1 MTDKK
6 VVKKAPAKK
15 TSAKKTAKKSPAVEK
30 QPVVESPAAPRRS
43 ALSLQLRHKLSQGD
57 IGGQVKEAQDRLV
70 ELGFDG
76 FRVDGRFGQMMSK
89 AVRRF
94 QDSRGLKIT
103 GEING
108 LTWEALFS
116 GDSE

>member
-6 VVKKAPAKK
+6 TSKKAPAKK
-15 TSAKKTAKKSPAVEK
+15 AAKKSPAVKE
-30 QPVVESPAAPRRS
+30 QPVVESPAPRRS

-57 IGGQVKEAQDRLV
+57 IGGQVKKAQDRLV

-108 LTWEALFS
+108 PTWEALFS

>member
-6 VVKKAPAKK
+6 AAKKAPAKK
-15 TSAKKTAKKSPAVEK
+15 APAKKAAKKSPAVETK
-30 QPVVESPAAPRRS
+30 PAEELADTTRYS
-43 ALSLQLRHKLSQGD
+43 ALSLELRHTLSQGD
-57 IGGQVKEAQDRLV
+57 IGGQVPQAQDRLV

-76 FRVDGRFGQMMSK
+76 FRMDGRYGTMMSK

-103 GEING
+103 GEVNG
-108 LTWEALFS
+108 PTWEALFS
-116 GDSE
+116 QDSK

>member
-6 VVKKAPAKK
+6 AAKKAPAKK
-15 TSAKKTAKKSPAVEK
+15 TAQKSPAVDK
-30 QPVVESPAAPRRS
+30 QPAVESPDSPRYS
-43 ALSLQLRHKLSQGD
+43 ALTLQLRHTLSQGD
-57 IGGQVKEAQDRLV
+57 IGGQVMQTQDRLV

-76 FRVDGRFGQMMSK
+76 FRMDGRFGQMMSK

-103 GEING
+103 GEVNG
-108 LTWEALFS
+108 PTWEALFS
-116 GDSE
+116 QESK